1 MIPMQS
7 RAKTGRGG
15 VAVQP
20 ETQAILARD
29 KSFAAVILLGI
40 VAGQWWMMN
49 DLSVQDHWVLAALV
63 LVELTAV
70 VIAYFLRPNQRRLR
84 RAIELGVAGFL
95 VSVNLFNLAA
105 LARQAFFTARPAGAI
120 ELLFTGMVL
129 WIMNVMAFALF
140 YWLIDGGGPEL
151 RATGRACEVDFVFP
165 QQNDSEHARPDWYPS
180 FGDYLYL
187 AFTAASS
194 FGPTD
199 AMPYTRRAK
208 AAMALEGAIALA
220 TLGVIIARAVS
231 LATD

>member
-1 MIPMQS
+1 MIPQPR
-7 RAKTGRGG
+7 RAQTGRGG
-15 VAVQP
+15 VVVQP
-20 ETQAILARD
+20 EPEAVLARD
-29 KSFAAVILLGI
+29 KSFAAVALLGI

-49 DLSVQDHWVLAALV
+49 DLRVQDHWVLAALV

-70 VIAYFLRPNQRRLR
+70 VIAYFLRPSERRLR
-84 RAIELGVAGFL
+84 RALEVIVAGFL
-95 VSVNLFNLAA
+95 VIVNLFNLAA
-105 LARQAFFTARPAGAI
+105 IARQAFFTARPAGAI

-129 WIMNVMAFALF
+129 WIMNVLAFALF

-151 RATGRACEVDFVFP
+151 RATGTACKPDFVFP
-165 QQNDSEHARPDWYPS
+165 QQNDAEHSHPDWYPS

-199 AMPYTRRAK
+199 AMPFTRRAK